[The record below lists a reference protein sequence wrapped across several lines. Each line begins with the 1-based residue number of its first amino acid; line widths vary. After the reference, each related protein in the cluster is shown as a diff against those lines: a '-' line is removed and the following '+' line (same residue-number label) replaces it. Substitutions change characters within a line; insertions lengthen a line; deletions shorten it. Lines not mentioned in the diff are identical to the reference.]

1 MTESP
6 ALILLNLNVRVRAFM
21 SRTIES
27 VEVGRPVMEAVK
39 RMVEADIGSVLVT
52 QNQEPIGI
60 ITERDILRRVV
71 YARESTE
78 KPVEEIMSGP
88 LITVDHLATIGD
100 AAQIMVER
108 RVRRLLVKEDG
119 RIVGIVT
126 QRDLQKAL
134 AETFDALLL
143 T

>member
-1 MTESP
+1 
-6 ALILLNLNVRVRAFM
+6 
-21 SRTIES
+21 
-27 VEVGRPVMEAVK
+27 MEAVK